1 MINSRW
7 KLQLIENDDSVVE
20 YSTDESYKLQHLKNG
35 LEYLFTK
42 DQLLKMIK
50 DDEFF
55 SVMFKNTLS
64 DRDII
69 VGRDLINKEFR

>member
-1 MINSRW
+1 MFNSRW

-35 LEYLFTK
+35 LGYLFTK

-55 SVMFKNTLS
+55 SIMFKNTLS

-69 VGRDLINKEFR
+69 VGRDLINREFR

>member
-1 MINSRW
+1 MFNSRW

-20 YSTDESYKLQHLKNG
+20 YSTEESYKLQHLKNG

-69 VGRDLINKEFR
+69 VGRDLINREFR